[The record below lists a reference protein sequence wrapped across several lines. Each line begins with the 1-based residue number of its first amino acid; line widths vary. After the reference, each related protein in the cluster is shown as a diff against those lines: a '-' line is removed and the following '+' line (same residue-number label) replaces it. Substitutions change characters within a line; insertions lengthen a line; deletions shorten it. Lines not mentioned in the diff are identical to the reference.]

1 MALDGHLTVLRA
13 IFDSFLVVPLGGATP
28 HGGAIIEML
37 VAEGAAMFSLGLKIA
52 LPISCVVL
60 LVNVALAT
68 IARTVP
74 QVNIFVLGFLFTI
87 ALGMLVLWYSLPY
100 TAGVFENMLEDAIRK
115 GIHMTRLFN

>member
-1 MALDGHLTVLRA
+1 MP
-13 IFDSFLVVPLGGATP
+13 IGGAVPQGDTIIAVLIQQ
-28 HGGAIIEML
+28 GAL
-37 VAEGAAMFSLGLKIA
+37 LFSLGLKLA

-87 ALGMLVLWYSLPY
+87 GLGMLILLYSLPY
-100 TAGVFENMLEDAIRK
+100 TASVFENMLFDAIRT
-115 GIHMTRLFN
+115 GIKMTRLF